1 MYLTPKQQAVYRF
14 IHEYIES
21 QGIAPSYDEIRRYF
35 GFQSFQSVQKHLR
48 QLERKG
54 FIRIPGKNLKR
65 AITLVEHGGATMTLQ
80 LAGTVAAG
88 NPIEPIEEKETV
100 DVPEEMLGSGEY
112 FALKVKGNSMVEEG
126 IFDGD
131 TIVIR
136 KQVTAENGQT
146 VVALVNG
153 EATVKKYFRRG
164 MEVELRPANPTM
176 KSIFIRGEE
185 NFAIQGVV
193 AGLMRRYR

>member
-1 MYLTPKQQAVYRF
+1 MHLTPKQQAVYRF
-14 IHEYIES
+14 IRDYIES
-21 QGIAPSYDEIRRYF
+21 RGIAPSYDEIRKYF
-35 GFQSFQSVQKHLR
+35 RFQSFQSVQKHLK

-65 AITLVEHGGATMTLQ
+65 AIVLVEHGGNTVVLQ

-88 NPIEPIEEKETV
+88 SPIEPIEEKESV

-131 TIVIR
+131 TIVVR
-136 KQVTAENGQT
+136 KQATAENGQT
-146 VVALVNG
+146 LVALVNG
-153 EATVKKYFRRG
+153 EATVKKYFRRRDG
-164 MEVELRPANPTM
+164 VELRPANPTM
-176 KSIFIRGEE
+176 ESIFIREGE
-185 NFAIQGVV
+185 FSIQGVV
-193 AGLMRRYR
+193 VGLMRRYR